1 MKTSNNVRILL
12 PSQTCYLKFFAWSV
26 IPFFKAQYSFSVY
39 RLNKVFSLVSPKPI
53 FQFLILFAVWTHN
66 IILKSLYKLFPG
78 SLNRT
83 LEKWFKTCLHHKFYT
98 VEIFFLILYN
108 IIGFWSSCFKRNM
121 FSFSHLKCIMF
132 RSCLRCLQ
140 IWGNRN
146 HRWLKLL
153 NGVDI
158 FESRIGNLT
167 FRDAEVWQTAP
178 VAPPPETYTQTQKV
192 EYFRVSQ

>member
-12 PSQTCYLKFFAWSV
+12 PSHRPCYLKFFAWSV

-53 FQFLILFAVWTHN
+53 FQFLDSVYWVWTHN
-66 IILKSLYKLFPG
+66 IILKSLYKLFQSSLRQDPG
-78 SLNRT
+78 EMVQNMPAPQVLYSRDFL
-83 LEKWFKTCLHHKFYT
+83 
-98 VEIFFLILYN
+98 LILYN

-132 RSCLRCLQ
+132 RSYLRCLQ

-178 VAPPPETYTQTQKV
+178 VAPPPETYTQTQKT
-192 EYFRVSQ
+192 RIL